1 MLVIRGDINKLN
13 LTELAIEYKNQAEAI
28 SRKLLALNEETKTM
42 QGEEL
47 YRTRKRIYHLQNMQ
61 MECMS
66 IYNTLIDYYDK

>member
-1 MLVIRGDINKLN
+1 MN

-28 SRKLLALNEETKTM
+28 SRKLVKLNEEIKTM
-42 QGEEL
+42 QGSEL
-47 YRTRKRIYHLQNMQ
+47 YRAKKRIYHLQNMQ

>member
-28 SRKLLALNEETKTM
+28 SRKLLALNEEIKTM

-47 YRTRKRIYHLQNMQ
+47 YRTRKRIYQLQNMQ

>member
-1 MLVIRGDINKLN
+1 MN

-28 SRKLLALNEETKTM
+28 SRKLVKLNEEIKTM
-42 QGEEL
+42 QGSEL
-47 YRTRKRIYHLQNMQ
+47 YRAKKRIYHHQNMQ

>member
-1 MLVIRGDINKLN
+1 MN
-13 LTELAIEYKNQAEAI
+13 LTELAIEYKNQAETI
-28 SRKLLALNEETKTM
+28 SKKLLSLNEEIKTM